1 MIKDPLYTS
10 MLHAKYMLETFGPSV
25 DTKTK
30 HIEAMIAIGLSHGV
44 AEKGYATVLEL
55 PRESGI
61 SFKQVGRSK
70 NAR

>member
-25 DTKTK
+25 ATKTK

-44 AEKGYATVLEL
+44 AEQGYRIALEMSPPTTAKL
-55 PRESGI
+55 KVE
-61 SFKQVGRSK
+61 
-70 NAR
+70 